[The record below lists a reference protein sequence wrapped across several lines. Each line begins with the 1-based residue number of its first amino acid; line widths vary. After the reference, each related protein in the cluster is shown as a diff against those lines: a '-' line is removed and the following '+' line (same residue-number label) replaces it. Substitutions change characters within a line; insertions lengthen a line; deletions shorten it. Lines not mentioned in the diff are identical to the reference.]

1 MPHYRFRHLWAYV
14 TPSFARHIFRHISG
28 EMWYNLP
35 IHRCS
40 FWFLFNLKYI
50 FVSLC
55 MYNSRIKLLPLI
67 SPIKIDVKPEKF
79 DCEKT
84 ELSGITDRSHKATVI
99 SRLVTG
105 LGHQG
110 VKEFFEVVQILHRQH
125 VRKQWICIQYAQDI
139 FSGGEKVF
147 PWRRSPP
154 RSYGPGH
161 QMIRHV
167 EITLQVRLVGYM
179 CMYERKKHGER
190 VPLTFSGGED
200 IICHV
205 PHFFSLSLYLEKFQK

>member
-1 MPHYRFRHLWAYV
+1 MQHHRFRHLWAYV
-14 TPSFARHIFRHISG
+14 TPSFAKHSFRHISG

-55 MYNSRIKLLPLI
+55 MYNTRIKLLPLI

-84 ELSGITDRSHKATVI
+84 ELSGITDRSHKATVT
-99 SRLVTG
+99 SRPVTS
-105 LGHQG
+105 LGHQRF
-110 VKEFFEVVQILHRQH
+110 KEFSEGLRILHRQH
-125 VRKQWICIQYAQDI
+125 VRKQWLCTQYAQDI
-139 FSGGEKVF
+139 FSGEEKVF
-147 PWRRSPP
+147 PGRRSPP

-161 QMIRHV
+161 QMIRYA
-167 EITLQVRLVGYM
+167 EITLQARLVGYIRM
-179 CMYERKKHGER
+179 HGR
-190 VPLTFSGGED
+190 NLVGGTGDVYPL
-200 IICHV
+200 
-205 PHFFSLSLYLEKFQK
+205 LFQVGRI